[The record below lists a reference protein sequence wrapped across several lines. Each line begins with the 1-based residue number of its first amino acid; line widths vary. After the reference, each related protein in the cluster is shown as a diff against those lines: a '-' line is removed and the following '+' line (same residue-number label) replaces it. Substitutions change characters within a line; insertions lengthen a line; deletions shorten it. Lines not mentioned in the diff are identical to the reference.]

1 MKKPTIYIPLE
12 IERCFSDEI
21 SVGKKQNIVNRVYK
35 KLKDKYSILSYK
47 DFVNMYISMQ
57 NNEFETA
64 PNFFEGDLTNQDFI
78 VKDWL
83 AKFRDILDAMYG
95 QPDAYSLKIFLLLLL
110 DAVEK
115 KIYSGNFIYLNQNTK
130 YASLW
135 WKYKSPLVR
144 TVPNFYKVFFT
155 LRNYGFY
162 DVMPIDNAKL
172 NNLRVSHKIWKY
184 EDVIDYIDYGYIS
197 DPVLFDLIFLD
208 SFRNKLVEIIIDSL

>member
-12 IERCFSDEI
+12 IERYFSDEI
-21 SVGKKQNIVNRVYK
+21 RIGREQDIVNRVYK

-47 DFVNMYISMQ
+47 DFVNMYISIQ

-64 PNFFEGDLTNQDFI
+64 PNFFEGDLTNQDFV

-95 QPDAYSLKIFLLLLL
+95 HPDAYSLKIFLLLIL
-110 DAVEK
+110 DSVEK
-115 KIYSGNFIYLNQNTK
+115 KIYSGNFIYLNQYTI
-130 YASLW
+130 YTSLW
-135 WKYKSPLVR
+135 WKLKSPLVR
-144 TVPNFYKVFFT
+144 TVPNFYKVFVT
-155 LRNYGFY
+155 LRDYGFY
-162 DVMPIDNAKL
+162 DVKTIDDADL
-172 NNLRVSHKIWKY
+172 NSLTVSHKIWKY
-184 EDVIDYIDYGYIS
+184 DDIIDYIDYGFIS